1 MKKNITLG
9 IVALFALLTSAAT
22 AQTDTVR
29 TKETTKET
37 TTTTTYDTIPK
48 KVEPQPVV
56 ITPAPEPAQEEPKD
70 ERPDLKHGEFGIRYM
85 PTFSSLALRT
95 YNGEVIQGQLTMS
108 HGYGIMMGLNFSK
121 NVGLQAE
128 INYNEISQ
136 KYKDRGLERQVSVSY
151 LNIPVMLSLN
161 TDKTA
166 PVNLNFVAG
175 PQFGLNVGSSVKT
188 SGSASAD
195 TLKATV
201 GVKQGDVGFAYGAGL
216 EFALNKA
223 HTLRLDAG
231 FRGFYGFVDMSAS
244 NTSQN
249 PDTYNILVK
258 AARKTYGG
266 YLGLTF
272 CF

>member
-1 MKKNITLG
+1 MKKNITFG
-9 IVALFALLTSAAT
+9 IAALFVLLANSAT

-29 TKETTKET
+29 VKETTKET
-37 TTTTTYDTIPK
+37 TTVYDTVRRPAD
-48 KVEPQPVV
+48 PQPVV
-56 ITPAPEPAQEEPKD
+56 ITPTPEATPTEEPKK
-70 ERPDLKHGEFGIRYM
+70 ERPDLKRGEFGFRYM

-95 YNGEVIQGQLTMS
+95 YNGEVVQGQLTMS
-108 HGYGIMMGLNFSK
+108 HGYGVMMGLNFSK

-136 KYKDRGLERQVSVSY
+136 KYKDRGLERQVNVSY

-161 TDKTA
+161 TDKTM

-188 SGSASAD
+188 SGNASAD

-216 EFALNKA
+216 EFALNRA

-244 NTSQN
+244 NTSNN

-258 AARKTYGG
+258 ASRKTYAG